1 MTRFHN
7 FTDRHPVISMFI
19 GWLLLLVIGLVILP
33 ADPPGMER
41 ATYAQRSAT

>member
-1 MTRFHN
+1 MIRFHN

-33 ADPPGMER
+33 ADPNDLGRPIH
-41 ATYAQRSAT
+41 RSTT